1 MNKRG
6 DVLFIIW
13 LSLFVLLS
21 IIELVTIN
29 LVTIWFALGALVTMF
44 CTLFINDTITLSSIF
59 TFTSLIA
66 LISTK
71 KFVKEFSKKG
81 TIPTNTDRIIGK
93 IGIVTQEISSLE
105 PGEVKVDG
113 KHWSAIASNKI
124 SKNEKV
130 KILSIEGVKLKVEKI
145 KEEN

>member
-1 MNKRG
+1 M
-6 DVLFIIW
+6 
-13 LSLFVLLS
+13 
-21 IIELVTIN
+21 
-29 LVTIWFALGALVTMF
+29 
-44 CTLFINDTITLSSIF
+44 NDTLMQ
-59 TFTSLIA
+59 
-66 LISTK
+66 
-71 KFVKEFSKKG
+71 
-81 TIPTNTDRIIGK
+81 IGK